1 MTTVTM
7 ESAITQLKSGVVNVT
22 FRKKDGTTR
31 VMRATLN
38 QSKSGLEIPTID
50 KVTGDT
56 VTAVDVDKN
65 EWRSFSL
72 ARVTQFSPE

>member
-1 MTTVTM
+1 MATVTM
-7 ESAITQLKSGVVNVT
+7 ENAITQLKSGIVNVT

-38 QSKSGLEIPTID
+38 QSKSGLEIPSVG
-50 KVTGDT
+50 KVTDDT
-56 VTAVDVDKN
+56 ITVVDVDKN